1 MVHPHAPWHLFMFQ
15 TCHLFSCF
23 RWVLEAQAII
33 VFQEL
38 SLESLVPGFRSLL
51 NSISVFCPLLW
62 YYSCAGM
69 QLHQTFQ
76 SSKAQNVEGFPLE
89 SLSRLTNEENEDTQF
104 PMKKSALPRMA
115 RSICGNQ
122 GLRWKIWTWYGLQ
135 KKGKNSWITE
145 GERSATQWKGKLKKR
160 KVSQTFIFLR

>member
-1 MVHPHAPWHLFMFQ
+1 MFQ
-15 TCHLFSCF
+15 TCHRFLCF
-23 RWVLEAQAII
+23 RCVLEAQAII
-33 VFQEL
+33 VFQ
-38 SLESLVPGFRSLL
+38 GFKAL
-51 NSISVFCPLLW
+51 NPWCLASDHCWTLFSVFCPLLW

-69 QLHQTFQ
+69 LLHQVFQ

-104 PMKKSALPRMA
+104 PMKKSALPRIA

-122 GLRWKIWTWYGLQ
+122 GLRWKIWTCYGLQ
-135 KKGKNSWITE
+135 KKGENSWITE
-145 GERSATQWKGKLKKR
+145 GERLATQWKGKLKKR

>member
-1 MVHPHAPWHLFMFQ
+1 MCPMAPFHVSDLSPVF
-15 TCHLFSCF
+15 
-23 RWVLEAQAII
+23 VLQVCSWGTGHHCVPRLKPWILGAWLQIT
-33 VFQEL
+33 VEL
-38 SLESLVPGFRSLL
+38 YFL
-51 NSISVFCPLLW
+51 FCPLLW

-69 QLHQTFQ
+69 LLHQVFQ

-104 PMKKSALPRMA
+104 PMKKSALPRIA

-122 GLRWKIWTWYGLQ
+122 GLRWKIWTCYGLQ

-145 GERSATQWKGKLKKR
+145 GERLATQWKKK
-160 KVSQTFIFLR
+160 SLPDLHFSWIILFHQPS